1 MSKTTDAYSLRA
13 DEYSSLLGSMK
24 SVHDSD
30 RQLID
35 SWAAAVEVRVL
46 DAGCGPGHWTNYL
59 ASRGLEVRGIDLVP
73 GFIERARSSYPG
85 VRFDVGSIDE
95 IDEPDDSLGG
105 ILSWYST
112 IHHDPSRI
120 SEPLTE
126 FARVLR
132 PGGLLAIGYFEGA
145 VREAFDHA
153 ITTAYRWP
161 ASELE
166 QALEASGFEVLESH
180 RRTRRTHR
188 PHGAVICQLA

>member
-1 MSKTTDAYSLRA
+1 MSNTTDAYSLRA
-13 DEYSSLLGSMK
+13 DEYSSLLGSME

-35 SWAAAVEVRVL
+35 SWAAAVEGRVL

-73 GFIERARSSYPG
+73 DFIERARSSYPG
-85 VRFDVGSIDE
+85 VRFDVGSIYE

-105 ILSWYST
+105 VLSWYST

-132 PGGLLAIGYFEGA
+132 AGGLLVVGYFEGPA
-145 VREAFDHA
+145 CEAFDHA

-166 QALEASGFEVLESH
+166 RALEACGFEVLESH
-180 RRTRRTHR
+180 RRTSRTHR
-188 PHGAVICQLA
+188 PHGAVVCRLA